1 MEGFQKPE
9 QFAAWQLA
17 WELKQRIFAFTA
29 AAPAARDRDFCQD
42 IREAAR
48 SAPDN
53 ISEGFYRFNPPD
65 FANFVRFA
73 RGSLGEV
80 RNQLKH
86 AEANDYLTDVELD
99 DLLRLCRRA
108 IRAATGLRLYLL
120 RLPKNYDPR
129 NQKRNPSASRST
141 YYRAPPI

>member
-73 RGSLGEV
+73 RGSLGELFLY
-80 RNQLKH
+80 RLM
-86 AEANDYLTDVELD
+86 LRPWLW
-99 DLLRLCRRA
+99 LLSRTSNCRVFPWR
-108 IRAATGLRLYLL
+108 
-120 RLPKNYDPR
+120 
-129 NQKRNPSASRST
+129 
-141 YYRAPPI
+141 